1 MGRLTIYK
9 DTDVDSTA
17 LSNYFIDEYMMNAN
31 GAQLKIYIYLV
42 RMMNAHLATSIN
54 DMADKFNLIEK
65 DVLRALKFW
74 ENKNLL
80 ELEYNSVGALS
91 GIHLLPIDKQD
102 YFDSQAE
109 EENMIN
115 LTPAPMVTFVQ
126 PQQAPSIPRKAIQYK
141 ASATELFSD
150 RMDRTDRANG
160 SPAEKPHYTAA
171 ELTRFSQNEETSQLF
186 FIAEQYIRKT
196 LSSSDMMTLLFIY
209 DKLHFSVDLIDYLL
223 QYCIDKGKKDF
234 RYIEKVALAWAE
246 QNITTIE
253 QAKGAERYDKN
264 IYSVMNLLGKTTS
277 PSPKEREFINRW
289 LNDFGFSMEVIKE
302 ACDRTVMSTDTRRFN
317 YCDGILTR
325 WAASGVRNKND
336 IAALDM
342 DFQKSRMQKPAS
354 YSSHNKFNQF
364 QQNSYDFEQLEKD
377 ILSN

>member
-9 DTDVDSTA
+9 DTDVDSTT
-17 LSNYFIDEYMMNAN
+17 LSNYFIDEYMMGAN

-42 RMMNAHLATSIN
+42 RMMNAHLATSIS

-65 DVLRALKFW
+65 DVIRALKFW

-80 ELEYNSVGALS
+80 ELEYNSVGSLS
-91 GIHLLPIDKQD
+91 GIHLLPIDKQE
-102 YFDSQAE
+102 YLDSSME
-109 EENMIN
+109 EENTIN

-126 PQQAPSIPRKAIQYK
+126 PQQSASISRNAIQYK
-141 ASATELFSD
+141 TSTAELFSG
-150 RMDRTDRANG
+150 RKETP
-160 SPAEKPHYTAA
+160 SIEKPSYTAA
-171 ELTRFSQNEETSQLF
+171 EINRFSQNEETSQLF
-186 FIAEQYIRKT
+186 FIAEQYIQKT
-196 LSSSDMMTLLFIY
+196 LSSGDMMTLLFIY

-253 QAKGAERYDKN
+253 QAKGLERYDKN

-289 LNDFGFSMEVIKE
+289 MNEFGFSMEVIKE

-325 WAASGVRNKND
+325 WAASGVRSKAD

-342 DFQKSRMQKPAS
+342 NFQKSRTQQKS
-354 YSSHNKFNQF
+354 TVNYSTNNKFNQF
-364 QQNSYDFEQLEKD
+364 QQNSYDFDQLERD
-377 ILSN
+377 LLSN

>member
-9 DTDVDSTA
+9 DTDVDSTT
-17 LSNYFIDEYMMNAN
+17 LSNYFIDEYMMEAN

-42 RMMNAHLATSIN
+42 RMMNAHLATSIS

-65 DVLRALKFW
+65 DVIRALKFW

-80 ELEYNSVGALS
+80 ELEYNNVGSLS

-102 YFDSQAE
+102 YMDSKME
-109 EENMIN
+109 EDHLIN

-126 PQQAPSIPRKAIQYK
+126 PQQTASIPRNAIQYRTST
-141 ASATELFSD
+141 AELFAGTKKEPS
-150 RMDRTDRANG
+150 
-160 SPAEKPHYTAA
+160 YTK
-171 ELTRFSQNEETSQLF
+171 ENYTPTEISYFYQNEETSPLP
-186 FIAEQYIRKT
+186 FIAEQYIQRPLSQKDTET
-196 LSSSDMMTLLFIY
+196 LMFFY

-223 QYCIDKGKKDF
+223 QYCIEKGKKDF

-253 QAKGAERYDKN
+253 QAKGLERYDKN
-264 IYSVMNLLGKTTS
+264 IYNVMNLLGKTTS

-289 LNDFGFSMEVIKE
+289 MNEFGFSMEVIKE

-325 WAASGVRNKND
+325 WAASGVRSISD
-336 IAALDM
+336 IATLDM
-342 DFQKSRMQKPAS
+342 NFQKSRTQQKPATN
-354 YSSHNKFNQF
+354 YSTNNKFNQF
-364 QQNSYDFEQLEKD
+364 QQNTYDFDQLERD
-377 ILSN
+377 LLSN

>member
-9 DTDVDSTA
+9 DTDVDSTT
-17 LSNYFIDEYMMNAN
+17 LSNYFIDEYMMGAN

-42 RMMNAHLATSIN
+42 RMMSAHLATSIS

-65 DVLRALKFW
+65 DVIRALKFW

-80 ELEYNSVGALS
+80 ELEYNGAGSLS
-91 GIHLLPIDKQD
+91 GIHLLPMDKQE
-102 YFDSQAE
+102 YVESAAE
-109 EENMIN
+109 DDNMIN
-115 LTPAPMVTFVQ
+115 LTPAPMVTFIQ
-126 PQQAPSIPRKAIQYK
+126 PQQTSSIPRSPIQYK
-141 ASATELFSD
+141 TSTAELFAGQKSASATKTNYS
-150 RMDRTDRANG
+150 
-160 SPAEKPHYTAA
+160 AA

-186 FIAEQYIRKT
+186 FIAEQYIQKT

-246 QNITTIE
+246 QNITTVE
-253 QAKGAERYDKN
+253 QAKGIERYDKN
-264 IYSVMNLLGKTTS
+264 IYSVMNFLGKTAS

-289 LNDFGFSMEVIKE
+289 LNEFGFSMEVIKE

-325 WAASGVRNKND
+325 WAASGVRSQAD

-342 DFQKSRMQKPAS
+342 NFQKSRTQQKPTQN
-354 YSSHNKFNQF
+354 YSNNKFNQF
-364 QQNSYDFEQLEKD
+364 QQNSYDFDQLERD